1 MTSLKQHVLSALILS
16 LTIFLLFWPAL
27 LHPDAIL
34 FPTFSPFSDV
44 MVIHWPKAQLLAQS
58 WSAGEGLPLWTPLIL
73 SGMPLA
79 ANQLAML
86 FYPPAWLFLILP
98 VEPVFNVLFI
108 FHLLLGGIG
117 VYLLLYKAHHSSPQA
132 ALFGSLTFALN
143 GKWLAHVAGGH
154 VSMVGA
160 IGWLPWAVF
169 GMMML
174 LRRQGS
180 GAQAVGGQRSNLAGL
195 GWGLLAA
202 LALAMQIFTHT
213 LLLIYTVYLLAAL
226 VIWRIFM
233 NEGWRSTLHSA
244 IHSLIRLFA
253 ILILAGL
260 LGAVQLWPLLELSQF
275 SNRSLNL
282 AEAAEYSVTPAQL
295 LLGLLLPSAQSGHE
309 LVIYLGLLP
318 LLLAPFGLNR
328 PNRWAWFY
336 AALVGLAVLF
346 ALGPTTPV
354 HALFYAFVP
363 GFGWVRTP
371 ARIFLV
377 ISLAVAVLVGF
388 GVDRLAQQQWSAKAL
403 AWLTR
408 LAVAVGAIA
417 LLVGLG
423 LAIGFDQTNR
433 AVLMLMLVVPLG
445 LATTLLWGRRVL
457 SNNVALILLGLLLV
471 IDLASFDRSMMRF
484 VSPQEAL
491 APGRPAAAYLAQ
503 QPGLFRV
510 YSPSYSLPMQTA
522 AAARLQ
528 LADGVEPVHLAAY
541 DQFMARAG
549 GYNDPGFSVT
559 IPKFGD
565 GPLES
570 ALQETEPNLQL
581 LGLLNVEYLAAAF
594 PMSWPGLIPETEVN
608 GVFIYRNAYA
618 SPRSWVA
625 HRSVPAE
632 SDWLAQLEAMPELDC
647 VVIVDN
653 AGESHASGRGT
664 EEQGSRGAE
673 EQGSILPDPSAPLP
687 TPRAEP
693 RGEACSPT
701 PAKITTYSP
710 DRIEIETTLESP
722 GWLVLSEIWYP
733 GWQAMVN
740 GQPRPVVRVD
750 GLLRGVYLAQPG
762 QNQVTLEYRPKSVA
776 WGGWISA
783 LTVVG
788 LLVGGLG
795 RLWYARRR
803 Q

>member
-1 MTSLKQHVLSALILS
+1 MLAKPKCHWPLFWLIFAIL
-16 LTIFLLFWPAL
+16 ILFWPAL
-27 LHPDAIL
+27 LQPDSIL
-34 FPTFSPFSDV
+34 FPAFSPFSDV

-143 GKWLAHVAGGH
+143 GKWLAHAAGGH

-160 IGWLPWAVF
+160 IGWLPWALF
-169 GMMML
+169 GMMMIL
-174 LRRQGS
+174 KPQEGQGS
-180 GAQAVGGQRSNLAGL
+180 KWGGL
-195 GWGLLAA
+195 GWGLLTA
-202 LALAMQIFTHT
+202 LALAMQLFTHT
-213 LLLIYTVYLLAAL
+213 LLLIYTIYLLAAL
-226 VIWRIFM
+226 AVWRTFI
-233 NEGWRSTLHSA
+233 NGGGRSTMHVGVHSF
-244 IHSLIRLFA
+244 IRLFA

-275 SNRSLNL
+275 SNRSLSL
-282 AEAAEYSVTPAQL
+282 AEAADFSVTPTQL

-309 LVIYLGLLP
+309 LVIYLGLIP
-318 LLLAPFGLNR
+318 LLLAPFGVTR
-328 PNRWAWFY
+328 ANRWSWFY
-336 AALVGLAVLF
+336 AGLVGLAVLF

-354 HALFYAFVP
+354 HALFYFFVP

-371 ARIFLV
+371 TRIFFV

-388 GVDRLAQQQWSAKAL
+388 GVDQLAKQHWSAKTL
-403 AWLTR
+403 RWLTR

-423 LAIGFDQTNR
+423 LAAGFGQTNR
-433 AVLMLMLVVPLG
+433 AVFALMLVIPLG
-445 LATTLLWGRRVL
+445 LAVIVLWSRRVL
-457 SNNVALILLGLLLV
+457 SNSVAMLLLGLLLV
-471 IDLASFDRSMMRF
+471 IDLASFGRSMLRF
-484 VSPQEAL
+484 VSPEEAL
-491 APGRPAAAYLAQ
+491 APGRPAAAYLAH

-522 AAARLQ
+522 AAAKLY
-528 LADGVEPVHLAAY
+528 LADGVEPVHLAVY

-549 GYNDPGFSVT
+549 GYNNPRFSVT
-559 IPKFGD
+559 IPNFGN

-570 ALQETEPNLQL
+570 ALQATEPNLKL

-594 PMSWPGLIPETEVN
+594 PMSWPGLIPKTEVN
-608 GVFIYRNAYA
+608 GAFIYRNEHAL
-618 SPRSWVA
+618 PRAWVA

-632 SDWLAQLEAMPELDC
+632 SDWLAQLESMPELEC

-653 AGESHASGRGT
+653 AD
-664 EEQGSRGAE
+664 EQGSSTQAAE
-673 EQGSILPDPSAPLP
+673 EQRSGGTGEQGGALPSSSAPLP
-687 TPRAEP
+687 P
-693 RGEACSPT
+693 CSST
-701 PAKITTYSP
+701 AAKITAYSANRM
-710 DRIEIETTLESP
+710 DLETTIETP

-733 GWQAMVN
+733 GWQATVN
-740 GQPRPVVRVD
+740 GQPQPVVRVD

-776 WGGWISA
+776 WGGWISG
-783 LTVVG
+783 LTLVG
-788 LLVGGLG
+788 LVLIGLILTWTNRSSPQYRKPG
-795 RLWYARRR
+795 H
-803 Q
+803 

>member
-1 MTSLKQHVLSALILS
+1 MLTRFNLHWLSICILS
-16 LTIFLLFWPAL
+16 LAILLLFWPAL
-27 LHPDAIL
+27 LHPDSIL

-86 FYPPAWLFLILP
+86 FYPPAWLFLFLP
-98 VEPVFNVLFI
+98 VEPVFNILFI
-108 FHLLLGGIG
+108 FHLLLGGSG

-143 GKWLAHVAGGH
+143 GKWLAHAAGGH

-174 LRRQGS
+174 LGRQGS
-180 GAQAVGGQRSNLAGL
+180 KGAEERGGGGVKAQRSDFTGL

-202 LALAMQIFTHT
+202 LALTMQIFTHT

-226 VIWRIFM
+226 VVWRVLM
-233 NEGWRSTLHSA
+233 NGGGRSQIHSA
-244 IHSLIRLFA
+244 IHSLIRLFT
-253 ILILAGL
+253 ILVLAGL
-260 LGAVQLWPLLELSQF
+260 VGAVQLWPLLELSQF
-275 SNRSLNL
+275 SNRTLSLV
-282 AEAAEYSVTPAQL
+282 EAVEYSVTPAQL
-295 LLGLLLPSAQSGHE
+295 LLGLLLPLAQSSHE
-309 LVIYLGLLP
+309 LVIYLGLIP
-318 LLLAPFGLNR
+318 LLLALFGVTR
-328 PNRWAWFY
+328 SNRWSWFY
-336 AALVGLAVLF
+336 AALVGFAVLF

-371 ARIFLV
+371 ARIFFV
-377 ISLAVAVLVGF
+377 ISLAVAVLAGF
-388 GVDRLAQQQWSAKAL
+388 GVDRLAQQHWSAKTL
-403 AWLTR
+403 GRLTR
-408 LAVAVGAIA
+408 LAVALGAIA

-423 LAIGFDQTNR
+423 LAVGFGQTNR
-433 AVLMLMLVVPLG
+433 ATVALTLIIPLG
-445 LATTLLWGRRVL
+445 LAMVVLWSRRVL
-457 SNNVALILLGLLLV
+457 SNSVAMILLGLLLV
-471 IDLASFDRSMMRF
+471 IDLALFGRSMMRF

-491 APGRPAAAYLAQ
+491 APGRRAAEYLAQ
-503 QPGLFRV
+503 QPGLFRI

-549 GYNDPGFSVT
+549 GYNDSSFSVT
-559 IPKFGD
+559 IPNFGN

-570 ALQETEPNLQL
+570 ALQETEPDLKL

-594 PMSWPGLIPETEVN
+594 PMNWPGLIPQAEVD
-608 GVFIYRNAYA
+608 GTFIYRNEHAL
-618 SPRSWVA
+618 PRAWVA
-625 HRSVPAE
+625 HQTVPAQA
-632 SDWLAQLEAMPELDC
+632 DWLAQLAAMPELDC

-653 AGESHASGRGT
+653 A
-664 EEQGSRGAE
+664 EEQGGKGAG
-673 EQGSILPDPSAPLP
+673 EQRNTLLSPFAPLLP
-687 TPRAEP
+687 
-693 RGEACSPT
+693 CSPS
-701 PAKITTYSP
+701 PAKITAYSAN
-710 DRIEIETTLESP
+710 RIDLETTLETP

-740 GQPRPVVRVD
+740 GQARPVIRVD

-762 QNQVTLEYRPKSVA
+762 DNRITLEYRPRSVV

-783 LTVVG
+783 LTAVG
-788 LLVGGLG
+788 LLVGGFG
-795 RLWYARRR
+795 RFWYARRR
-803 Q
+803 QAATVA